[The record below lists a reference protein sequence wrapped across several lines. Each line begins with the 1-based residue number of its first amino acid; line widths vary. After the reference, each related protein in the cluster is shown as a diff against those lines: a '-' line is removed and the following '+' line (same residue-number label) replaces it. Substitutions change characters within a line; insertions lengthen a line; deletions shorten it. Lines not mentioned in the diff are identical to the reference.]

1 MTRTHHGSCHC
12 GAVAFAADI
21 DLAAGTTRCNCT
33 YCRKTRNWGV
43 RADPATFA
51 VTKGTPRAYGND
63 GGGEYEAANHFCPDC
78 GVRLFAR
85 GNIPELGGR
94 FVTVAVATLD
104 DVPEAELIAAPV
116 TWCDGL
122 NDNWWNPPEE
132 VRHL

>member
-1 MTRTHHGSCHC
+1 MTLHHGSCHC
-12 GAVAFAADI
+12 GAVAYEADI

-43 RADPATFA
+43 RAAPATFR
-51 VTKGTPRAYGND
+51 VTKGVPMAYGTD
-63 GGGEYEAANHFCPDC
+63 GTAEYEAANLFCPAC

-85 GNIPELGGR
+85 GNIPELGGL

-104 DVPEAELIAAPV
+104 DVPVEDLIAAPV

-122 NDNWWNPPEE
+122 HDNWWNPPDE